1 MYCEKLTKEYL
12 IKSGITAVDFET
24 GKVFGVNGKERTYS
38 INAGG
43 YFVLTLF
50 VLDDNGNKIK
60 VPIRRRF
67 KGCKKLSDS
76 YTYKQKTFGLHRIIW
91 AWKYGEVPEGYVIDH
106 KNNKHSE
113 LEDYRL
119 DNLQCITPAQNLAK
133 EKPEA
138 NRMIKTNKSL
148 EHCEEQLKT
157 CLDMYDKAKL
167 GHNAQDAHKY
177 RSLISYYK
185 AQIRYI
191 LKNNKQ
197 N

>member
-12 IKSGITAVDFET
+12 IKNGITAVDFET
-24 GKVFGVNGKERTYS
+24 GKVFGVNGERAYS

-43 YFVLTLF
+43 YFVITLF

-67 KGCKKLSDS
+67 KGCKKISDS

-133 EKPEA
+133 EKPES
-138 NRMIKTNKSL
+138 NRMVKTNKSL
-148 EHCEEQLKT
+148 EHCEERLNYF
-157 CLDMYDKAKL
+157 LDMYNKAKL
-167 GHNAQDAHKY
+167 EHKAEDAHRY
-177 RSLISYYK
+177 RSSIAHYK

-191 LKNNKQ
+191 LNKDKQ

>member
-1 MYCEKLTKEYL
+1 MYARKLTKEEL

-24 GKVFGVNGKERTYS
+24 GKVFGSNGERAYS
-38 INAGG
+38 INNGG
-43 YFVLTLF
+43 YLVLPIYEF
-50 VLDDNGNKIK
+50 DDNGNKIK
-60 VPIRRRF
+60 VPLRKRCT
-67 KGCKKLSDS
+67 GCKKISDT
-76 YTYKQKTFGLHRIIW
+76 YNYKQRIVGLHRIIW

-133 EKPEA
+133 EKPEST
-138 NRMIKTNKSL
+138 RMIKTNNSL
-148 EHCEEQLKT
+148 EYCEEQLKT
-157 CLDMYDKAKL
+157 CLDMYDKAKFE
-167 GHNAQDAHKY
+167 HNAEKAHKY

-191 LKNNKQ
+191 LKNNEQ

>member
-12 IKSGITAVDFET
+12 IKNGITAVDFET
-24 GKVFGVNGKERTYS
+24 GKVFGVNGERTYS
-38 INAGG
+38 INNGG
-43 YFVLTLF
+43 YFVLPLY

-133 EKPEA
+133 EKPES
-138 NRMIKTNKSL
+138 NRMVKTDNSL
-148 EHCEEQLKT
+148 EYCEEQLKI
-157 CLDMYDKAKL
+157 CLDKYNKAKL
-167 GHNAQDAHKY
+167 EHKAEDAHKY

>member
-1 MYCEKLTKEYL
+1 MYAKELTKEEL

-24 GKVFGVNGKERTYS
+24 GKVFGVEGERTYS
-38 INAGG
+38 INNGG
-43 YFVLTLF
+43 YLVLPIYE
-50 VLDDNGNKIK
+50 LDDNGNKIK
-60 VPIRRRF
+60 VPLRRRYQ
-67 KGCKKLSDS
+67 GCKKISDT
-76 YTYKQKTFGLHRIIW
+76 YNYKQRVVGLHRLIW

-138 NRMIKTNKSL
+138 TRMIKTNNSL
-148 EHCEEQLKT
+148 EYCEELLNI
-157 CLDMYDKAKL
+157 CLDMYNKAKFE
-167 GHNAQDAHKY
+167 HNAEKAHKY

-191 LKNNKQ
+191 LNKNKQ

>member
-1 MYCEKLTKEYL
+1 MYARKLTKEEL

-24 GKVFGVNGKERTYS
+24 GKVFGVDGERTYS
-38 INAGG
+38 INNGG
-43 YFVLTLF
+43 YLILNIYEF
-50 VLDDNGNKIK
+50 DDNGNKIK
-60 VPIRRRF
+60 LPIRRRF
-67 KGCKKLSDS
+67 KGCKKISDT
-76 YTYKQKTFGLHRIIW
+76 YTYKARVVGLHRVIW

-119 DNLQCITPAQNLAK
+119 DNLQCITQAQNAAK

-138 NRMIKTNKSL
+138 TRMVKTKKSL
-148 EHCEEQLKT
+148 EHCEEQLNI
-157 CLDMYDKAKL
+157 CLDMYGKAKL
-167 GHNAQDAHKY
+167 EHNAKDAHKY

>member
-1 MYCEKLTKEYL
+1 MYARKLTKEEL

-24 GKVFGVNGKERTYS
+24 GRVFGVNGERSYS
-38 INAGG
+38 INNGG
-43 YFVLTLF
+43 YLVLPIYEF
-50 VLDDNGNKIK
+50 DENGNTIK
-60 VPIRRRF
+60 VPIRKRC
-67 KGCKKLSDS
+67 KGCKKISDT
-76 YTYKQKTFGLHRIIW
+76 YNYKQRVVGLHRLIW

-113 LEDYRL
+113 LKDYRL

-133 EKPEA
+133 EKPES

-148 EHCEEQLKT
+148 EHCEEKLNYF
-157 CLDMYDKAKL
+157 LDMYNKAKL
-167 GHNAQDAHKY
+167 EHKAEDAHRY
-177 RSLISYYK
+177 RSSIAHYK

-191 LKNNKQ
+191 LNKNMQ